1 MSGARPRPPDAPP
14 RTHKVVHA
22 KGRYQV
28 TVDEIIEA
36 VDKLTVLELVELKD
50 KLQEKYGVSA
60 AAPVAVAAA
69 GGEAAAAAEEEQTEF
84 DVVIADAGAE
94 KIKVIKAVREVST
107 SLGLKE
113 AKELVES
120 APDAVVAEQVARE
133 EAEAMKAKL
142 EEAGAKV
149 ELR

>member
-1 MSGARPRPPDAPP
+1 M
-14 RTHKVVHA
+14 
-22 KGRYQV
+22 

-36 VDKLTVLELVELKD
+36 VDNLTTLQLVELKD

-60 AAPVAVAAA
+60 AAPI
-69 GGEAAAAAEEEQTEF
+69 AAAAAPGAEAADEEEEEQSEF
-84 DVVIADAGAE
+84 DVVITDAGAK
-94 KIKVIKAVREVST
+94 KIQVIKAVREVST

-120 APDAVVAEQVARE
+120 APDAVVAEAVARE
-133 EAEAMKAKL
+133 EAEQMQKAL
-142 EEAGAKV
+142 EDAGATV

>member
-1 MSGARPRPPDAPP
+1 M
-14 RTHKVVHA
+14 
-22 KGRYQV
+22 

-50 KLQEKYGVSA
+50 KLQEKYGVTA

-69 GGEAAAAAEEEQTEF
+69 GGGEAAAEEEQDIF
-84 DVVIADAGAE
+84 DVVVTDAGAQ
-94 KIKVIKAVREVST
+94 KIQVIKAVREVSS

-113 AKELVES
+113 AKELVEA
-120 APDAVVAEQVARE
+120 APDAVVAEQVGKD
-133 EAEAMKAKL
+133 EANQIKEKL
-142 EEAGAKV
+142 EAAGATI